1 MSVGFRGIFRGI
13 GAALGVFLALRYLL
27 PLVSPFLTGAA
38 VALAAE
44 PMVSFFAVR
53 CRLGRTL
60 GAGLGVVLTLAL
72 LALAAV
78 FLGGLVIRELGNLAG
93 ILPELEGGVRS
104 GMGELSRWLLAM
116 ADRTPEGIRG
126 ILSQTVTDLF
136 SGGSALL
143 DRGVDFLLHL
153 ASGILSRVPGGALR
167 AFTAILSAFM
177 ISGKLETIRG
187 WLRGRLP
194 AQKLKPVLQGLG
206 KVKDAALGWLKAQAK
221 LSGVTFL
228 VALTGLLLLKI
239 PHAPLWAAVV
249 ALVDVFPVLGTGTVL
264 LPWSLISFLQGDTGR
279 AFFLLGIYGAAA
291 VTRTVL
297 EPRLVGKQLGLDPLV
312 TLMALYMGYRLFG
325 LPGMLLSPMIAV
337 VVTQTATAEKP
348 TEKRDA

>member
-1 MSVGFRGIFRGI
+1 MSSGLRGVFRGVL
-13 GAALGVFLALRYLL
+13 AAVGLFLGLRYLL
-27 PLVSPFLTGAA
+27 PLVSPFLLGA
-38 VALAAE
+38 VIALAAE

-60 GAGLGVVLTLAL
+60 GAGLGVALTLAL

-78 FLGGLVIRELGNLAG
+78 LLGGLVIRELGNLAG
-93 ILPELEGGVRS
+93 ILPELETAVRS
-104 GMGELSRWLLAM
+104 GMGELSHWLLAM

-126 ILSQTVTDLF
+126 ILTQTVTDLF

-143 DRGVDFLLHL
+143 DRGVDYLLRL
-153 ASGILSRVPGGALR
+153 ASGILSRVPGGALL

-177 ISGKLETIRG
+177 ISGKMEAIRR
-187 WLRGRLP
+187 WLGARIP
-194 AQKLKPVLQGLG
+194 AGKLKPVARGLG
-206 KVKDAALGWLKAQAK
+206 KVKDVAFGWLKAQAR

-228 VALTGLLLLKI
+228 VALAGMLLLKI
-239 PHAPLWAAVV
+239 PHGPLWALVV
-249 ALVDVFPVLGTGTVL
+249 ALVDVFPVLGAGTVL
-264 LPWSLISFLQGDTGR
+264 LPWSLISFLQGDAAR
-279 AFFLLGIYGAAA
+279 AFFLLGIYGAAT

-337 VVTQTATAEKP
+337 VVTQAATAEKD
-348 TEKRDA
+348 TKKRDA

>member
-27 PLVSPFLTGAA
+27 PLVSPFLIGAA

-187 WLRGRLP
+187 WLRGNRCCR
-194 AQKLKPVLQGLG
+194 
-206 KVKDAALGWLKAQAK
+206 ALAK
-221 LSGVTFL
+221 
-228 VALTGLLLLKI
+228 
-239 PHAPLWAAVV
+239 
-249 ALVDVFPVLGTGTVL
+249 
-264 LPWSLISFLQGDTGR
+264 
-279 AFFLLGIYGAAA
+279 
-291 VTRTVL
+291 
-297 EPRLVGKQLGLDPLV
+297 
-312 TLMALYMGYRLFG
+312 
-325 LPGMLLSPMIAV
+325 
-337 VVTQTATAEKP
+337 
-348 TEKRDA
+348 